1 MGFRGRML
9 GKIVLFVGIFFYATI
24 PSYKAMPPFWTP
36 NANAIL
42 QWSRPEGLQPER
54 ITDDPMDWKQPQEGS
69 GEPLLLYNFEEPL
82 VLNFGKKEG
91 YDSRKLATK
100 VSPLRFANLLRRG
113 EVTKLKKLI
122 SL

>member
-1 MGFRGRML
+1 MKHHEDETLYKGKAIWLGTSFRGKML

-24 PSYKAMPPFWTP
+24 PSYEAMPPFWTP

-69 GEPLLLYNFEEPL
+69 GEPLLLYNLQFEEPL
-82 VLNFGKKEG
+82 VLNFG
-91 YDSRKLATK
+91 
-100 VSPLRFANLLRRG
+100 RFYF
-113 EVTKLKKLI
+113 
-122 SL
+122 